1 MFPDRRAEVEL
12 CRAAT
17 FFPFVRHI
25 RSIADGLW
33 YAVLQAVGN
42 GWNGPSSFPLAE
54 IFSRPLGAP
63 KADDAVVVDAAAGVF
78 TRSFEHLE
86 VKVDVSAWSAE
97 LQWS

>member
-12 CRAAT
+12 CRAPA
-17 FFPFVRHI
+17 FSLSVRHI
-25 RSIADGLW
+25 CPIADGLW
-33 YAVLQAVGN
+33 CAAMQAVGN

-63 KADDAVVVDAAAGVF
+63 KADAVAVDAAAGVF

-86 VKVDVSAWSAE
+86 VKVNVSAWSAE

>member
-12 CRAAT
+12 RRAAA
-17 FFPFVRHI
+17 FSPSAWHI
-25 RSIADGLW
+25 RPIADGLRC
-33 YAVLQAVGN
+33 AVLQAVGN

-63 KADDAVVVDAAAGVF
+63 KADAVVVDAAAGVF

>member
-12 CRAAT
+12 CRAAA
-17 FFPFVRHI
+17 FSPFARNI
-25 RSIADGLW
+25 RPIADGLW
-33 YAVLQAVGN
+33 RAVMQAVGN

-54 IFSRPLGAP
+54 IFSRPLGTP
-63 KADDAVVVDAAAGVF
+63 KADAVVVDAAAGVF

-86 VKVDVSAWSAE
+86 VEVNVSAWSAE

>member
-12 CRAAT
+12 RRAAT

-25 RSIADGLW
+25 RPIADGLW

-63 KADDAVVVDAAAGVF
+63 NADAVVADAAAGVF

-86 VKVDVSAWSAE
+86 VKVNVSAWSAE

>member
-1 MFPDRRAEVEL
+1 MS
-12 CRAAT
+12 C
-17 FFPFVRHI
+17 
-25 RSIADGLW
+25 
-33 YAVLQAVGN
+33 AVLQAVGN

-63 KADDAVVVDAAAGVF
+63 KADAVVIDAAAGVF

-86 VKVDVSAWSAE
+86 VKVNVSAWSAE